1 MAEKQELLVLG
12 ALPPELRTALQARY
26 ALVED
31 GPTAGDLARFR
42 VAVTT
47 SMAGADAKAMA
58 RLPGLRLIACNG
70 VGLDRIDM
78 AEAARRGIQ
87 VRHTPDAV
95 RTDTADAAV
104 ALLFATVRRVAEADR
119 FVRAGCWG
127 KERMTPSR
135 RVSGMA
141 AGVVG
146 LGAIGTL
153 VAQRLAG
160 LGLDVAYTG
169 PREKPGCGWPF
180 VPGIEAL
187 AERSD
192 VLVLCCPGGEGTR
205 GLVSAEVL
213 RRLGPD
219 GFLVNVSR
227 GSVVDEPALLA
238 ALEAGGIAGAGL
250 DVFAE
255 EPALDPRFRALEN
268 VVLQPHYAAVTREAR
283 AEMAATLLAAIDGH
297 FSGGS

>member
-1 MAEKQELLVLG
+1 MLG
-12 ALPPELRTALQARY
+12 ALPPELRTTLSARY

-31 GPTAGDLARFR
+31 GPAAGDPARFQ

-47 SMAGADAKAMA
+47 SMAGAGAEAMG
-58 RLPGLRLIACNG
+58 RLPGLRLILCNG
-70 VGLDRIDM
+70 VGLDRIDL
-78 AEAARRGIQ
+78 AEAGRRGIQ

-104 ALLFATVRRVAEADR
+104 ALLFAAVRRVAEADR
-119 FVRAGCWG
+119 FVRAGRWG

-141 AGVVG
+141 AGIVG
-146 LGAIGTL
+146 LGTIGTL

-169 PREKPGCGWPF
+169 PREKPGCGWPY
-180 VPGIEAL
+180 VPHLGAL

-192 VLVLCCPGGEGTR
+192 VLVLCCPGGEATR

-227 GSVVDEPALLA
+227 GSVVDEPALLT
-238 ALEAGGIAGAGL
+238 ALETGGIAGAGL

-255 EPALDPRFRALEN
+255 EPALDPRFRALET
-268 VVLQPHYAAVTREAR
+268 VVLQPHYAAVTRDAR
-283 AEMAATLLAAIDGH
+283 AEMAATLLAAAGAH
-297 FSGGS
+297 FAGGTPASGR